1 MQATS
6 HFKTANMSSP
16 KNAKMFPFPSKLT
29 WTQNWTLW
37 LRNQLIQRGIRSS
50 ATPVSR
56 LFDTV
61 PVPRRI
67 LFLGLDAAG
76 KSHLL
81 RKYFSQ
87 DGGRDVL
94 EHMFIICFHVEEVRC
109 GNVAF
114 CAYDTC
120 CSRPGGVR
128 KLERRMLAEADAVV
142 WVVDSNDIDRPYEG
156 REEFNM
162 LLNHE
167 SEGLG
172 GEKPVL
178 LLFNKS
184 DLPNAMGMAH
194 VDQQFGSALEKLN
207 SVRILHDQIVLQ
219 VTDSLQYAVK
229 SSVVTGEGLLDGFKW
244 LSERLQGQPIEEI
257 NEKAPASISISRV
270 TEKS

>member
-1 MQATS
+1 
-6 HFKTANMSSP
+6 
-16 KNAKMFPFPSKLT
+16 MFPFPSKLT

-56 LFDTV
+56 LFDAV

-81 RKYFSQ
+81 RKHFSQ

-207 SVRILHDQIVLQ
+207 S
-219 VTDSLQYAVK
+219 YAVK

-244 LSERLQGQPIEEI
+244 LSERLQGKPIEEI
-257 NEKAPASISISRV
+257 NEKAPASTSISRV

>member
-1 MQATS
+1 
-6 HFKTANMSSP
+6 
-16 KNAKMFPFPSKLT
+16 
-29 WTQNWTLW
+29 
-37 LRNQLIQRGIRSS
+37 
-50 ATPVSR
+50 
-56 LFDTV
+56 
-61 PVPRRI
+61 
-67 LFLGLDAAG
+67 
-76 KSHLL
+76 
-81 RKYFSQ
+81 
-87 DGGRDVL
+87 
-94 EHMFIICFHVEEVRC
+94 MFIICFHVEEVRC

-184 DLPNAMGMAH
+184 DLPVSSMEDISLMRTIILISWLQNAMGMAH